1 MTRWRSRF
9 SQGSI
14 IERRREKRWAVWD
27 VPGTD
32 RRDNNN
38 MWTTW
43 PRTKRK
49 WRDSGSSRSGR
60 KPGGGNRDGFR
71 FIYSVVLAACMT
83 AQEARSAKCPPPDTM
98 PGCPCYNF
106 EDGLFLECAGATE
119 ESLRTALSGVIHA
132 AEGEGT
138 CTLLQYI
145 KINKGLRFEDFLLLS
160 TGIRIS
166 WSIFA
171 DLFEFE

>member
-1 MTRWRSRF
+1 
-9 SQGSI
+9 
-14 IERRREKRWAVWD
+14 
-27 VPGTD
+27 
-32 RRDNNN
+32 

-49 WRDSGSSRSGR
+49 WRDSGSSRSGH
-60 KPGGGNRDGFR
+60 KPGGNRDGFR

-138 CTLLQYI
+138 CTMANEYI
-145 KINKGLRFEDFLLLS
+145 RINKGLRVRP
-160 TGIRIS
+160 TGISLSPRCP
-166 WSIFA
+166 
-171 DLFEFE
+171 LNREYEQ